1 MRMDDKTESPQ
12 RRLPLL
18 ELLLIW
24 EGRLNRSRVCE
35 LFSIGQVRASQWIRE
50 FRDLHPDWMSW
61 DSKSRSY
68 YATPDTYKPYS
79 GASQAQISESLGR
92 YLSMVGLP
100 YASAMDGREFVA
112 WSATPSISAPSPK
125 TFAALGKAIRQ
136 KKAVE
141 VVYMSMGE
149 PAPHSRIISPHS
161 LVLAGRRWHV
171 RAYSKKDQQFRDY
184 TLGRISEVKSL
195 AREAE
200 RTKADDLGWSTKVE
214 VRLVAH
220 PGLSSEQ
227 AKVIQF
233 EYFRGTASRVE
244 TCRAALVPYF
254 IQDVRAALDTDTQRA
269 PDYQIA
275 VENTKEVA
283 PWVFGR

>member
-1 MRMDDKTESPQ
+1 MDHKNNSPQ
-12 RRLPLL
+12 QRLPLL

-35 LFSIGQVRASQWIRE
+35 IFGIGQVRASQWIRE
-50 FRDLHPDWMSW
+50 LRELHPDWMLW

-68 YATPDTYKPYS
+68 YATPDSYKSYS
-79 GASQAQISESLGR
+79 GASQAQIAESLSR

-100 YASAMDGREFVA
+100 YASALDDRDAVV

-125 TFAALGKAIRQ
+125 IFAALGRAIMQ
-136 KKAVE
+136 KKTVE
-141 VVYMSMGE
+141 IVYVSMGE
-149 PAPHSRIISPHS
+149 PAPHRRAISPHS

-171 RAYSKKDQQFRDY
+171 RAYSQKNQEFRDY
-184 TLGRISEVKSL
+184 TLGRILEVNLL
-195 AREAE
+195 ARVAE
-200 RTKADDLGWSTKVE
+200 RAKSDDLAWNAKVP
-214 VRLVAH
+214 VRLIAH
-220 PGLSSEQ
+220 PGLSPDQ
-227 AKVIQF
+227 AKVIQA
-233 EYFRGTASRVE
+233 EYFNGTSSRVE

-254 IQDVRAALDTDTQRA
+254 IQDVRAAMDAEIQRA

-275 VENTKEVA
+275 VENKEEVA